1 MEMQT
6 FAEFKKEALKDK
18 KIKAEYEKL
27 GPEFELARM
36 LIEKRLKMGMTQK
49 QLAQKIGTKQA
60 AISRLESG
68 EYNPSF
74 LLLQKVARAL
84 NAKLQ
89 VSLK

>member
-49 QLAQKIGTKQA
+49 QLAEKMGTTQSALSRFEMGGTNPSLGFLKKLAGALGTKL
-60 AISRLESG
+60 SVRLG
-68 EYNPSF
+68 
-74 LLLQKVARAL
+74 
-84 NAKLQ
+84 
-89 VSLK
+89 